1 MSALQNFLS
10 YLYRL
15 FFAMSPRVALRA
27 VYAALRRRL
36 TGGKSV
42 YVARIHPIDKLYGID
57 TSGYMGNSQ
66 LKSGNWKADA
76 HNAGY
81 DGVQPS
87 VVRRILGCLPVPFD
101 EASFVDFG
109 CGKGRALVVA
119 SEYPFRAIEGVELAP
134 VLAAT
139 ARANAERMHELFP
152 DRTRIKIIEGDALKA
167 ALPEGTVILYLYNP
181 FFKNL
186 LKEVIVS
193 LEQKISAN
201 PDRKIFIVYAN
212 PVWAS
217 LFDDSKLFERYC
229 AEQIPFEA
237 EEIGSSAGGYE
248 RDEAVVVW
256 QSKSGAPC
264 TPHANAYAA
273 VTVADH
279 GWRARLVD

>member
-1 MSALQNFLS
+1 MQTLQNFLS
-10 YLYRL
+10 ALYRL

-27 VYAALRRRL
+27 VYSALRRRI
-36 TGGKSV
+36 TGGKSI
-42 YVARIHPIDKLYGID
+42 YTPRIHPIDKLFGID

-87 VVRRILGCLPVPFD
+87 VVRRILSWLPVSLD

-119 SEYPFRAIEGVELAP
+119 SEFPFRAIEGVELAP

-139 ARANAERMHELFP
+139 ARANAERMHVLFP
-152 DRTRIKIIEGDALKA
+152 DRTPIKIIEGDALKA
-167 ALPEGTVILYLYNP
+167 TLPEGTVVLYLYNP

-186 LKEVIVS
+186 LKEVIAS
-193 LEQKISAN
+193 LEQKVSASPN
-201 PDRKIFIVYAN
+201 RKIFIVYAN

-217 LFDDSKLFERYC
+217 LFDDSALFERYC
-229 AEQIPFEA
+229 AEQIPFEPD
-237 EEIGSSAGGYE
+237 EIGSSAGGYE
-248 RDEAVVVW
+248 CDEAVVVW
-256 QSKSGAPC
+256 QSKSGATCMPQ
-264 TPHANAYAA
+264 ANAFAA